1 MAQASTKQSR
11 GGRKLTVL
19 VMGPKESQELRN
31 LLGGNLKGNGAARTH
46 FKAIQKALSTVGYA
60 YQNKPNLK
68 GYVFVSN
75 KVAGAA
81 CQA

>member
-1 MAQASTKQSR
+1 MAQAISKTSR

-19 VMGPKESQELRN
+19 TMGPKESQELRN
-31 LLGGNLKGNGAARTH
+31 LLGGNLKGNGASRVH
-46 FKAIQKALSTVGYA
+46 FKAIQKALGTVGYA

-75 KVAGAA
+75 KVAGSA
-81 CQA
+81 CRA